1 MTVSSPAKVDES
13 DKRPSVVRLIL
24 ERTRHCKSL
33 DNFLKPYVQLDA
45 GIVQAGFDPFN
56 LCK

>member
-13 DKRPSVVRLIL
+13 DRRPSVVRLIL
-24 ERTRHCKSL
+24 ARTKHGKSL

-45 GIVQAGFDPFN
+45 GIVQASFDAFN